1 MAKALALVRTLF
13 QNGKAPFSRFWIV
26 MPQPLPLTVRL
37 SSLLPGAT
45 APAMF
50 PGMIKRVLPGLRLPG
65 LGVRRLSLFLILLLG
80 CLSLLGTPI
89 AWAGLNDD
97 RFDGDIFALYA
108 GNGSLVPPKISL
120 AEALTRERPALMV
133 LYADDSSDCKQ
144 FSTVVSQVQAF
155 YGRAIEILP
164 VRADAIPVLPSY
176 APNEPGYYFTGV
188 VPQTVLF
195 DAQGKVALNEGGAVP
210 YEKLDDRLRQ
220 LFDLLPRTES
230 VALKRR
236 QLNELTT
243 ELRN

>member
-1 MAKALALVRTLF
+1 
-13 QNGKAPFSRFWIV
+13 
-26 MPQPLPLTVRL
+26 MPQLSLLTVRL
-37 SSLLPGAT
+37 SSLLSSAIAFAVIPGL
-45 APAMF
+45 M
-50 PGMIKRVLPGLRLPG
+50 KRGLPGLRLPAF
-65 LGVRRLSLFLILLLG
+65 GVRRLSLFLILLLG
-80 CLSLLGTPI
+80 CLSLLGTPM

-108 GNGSLVPPKISL
+108 GNGSLVPPKVSL
-120 AEALTRERPALMV
+120 AQALTRDRPALMV

-144 FSTVVSQVQAF
+144 FSSVVSQVQAF

-164 VRADAIPVLPSY
+164 VRADGIPSLSRY

-195 DAQGKVALNEGGAVP
+195 DAQGQVVLNEAGSIP
-210 YEKLDDRLRQ
+210 YEKIDDKLRQ

-230 VALKRR
+230 VALQRR